1 MTFRASG
8 STTNMNTTC
17 CSTASVQRHRLTVES
32 TRQLPV
38 LGTHLSMMQHPNAG
52 YVGEALSDGIACM
65 PNVRMDRRTRLGRGR
80 FDLALQCCQ
89 IHRMNSDDVGTL
101 AKVEVLADVEDVVH
115 ALMESH
121 EAKRILWFPSELLAA
136 PPDTDP
142 DRHVHDLRERASGI
156 SLPARVALALN
167 LLTEEGLPH
176 FHRLLAVYL
185 GSDSFWSKWTNL
197 WTAEED
203 RHGAV
208 LHDYSRDSRILDN
221 PVLERMQFEYL
232 KAGFEPAWDK
242 DPYRVF
248 VYTTLQER
256 ATQVSHANTG
266 KLAGEY
272 EPTIGFVLQNV
283 AKEEARHYTFYRNV
297 FKEVLVRDP
306 NGALTSA
313 AEIMP
318 SIDMPGVSM
327 PHFREMADVVRRAG
341 IYGPR
346 DYLKIVEEQIR
357 FWEIDALEG
366 LDESGKRAQEKILGI
381 PARLE
386 RVANVLETRSRN
398 KTFSFDVAFARE
410 FEMP

>member
-1 MTFRASG
+1 MT
-8 STTNMNTTC
+8 
-17 CSTASVQRHRLTVES
+17 Q
-32 TRQLPV
+32 
-38 LGTHLSMMQHPNAG
+38 PNA
-52 YVGEALSDGIACM
+52 E
-65 PNVRMDRRTRLGRGR
+65 
-80 FDLALQCCQ
+80 
-89 IHRMNSDDVGTL
+89 TL
-101 AKVEVLADVEDVVH
+101 AKVEVLADLEQVVH
-115 ALMESH
+115 DLMDAH
-121 EAKRILWFPSELLAA
+121 EQKRILWFPSELLAP

-142 DRHVHDLRERASGI
+142 DRHLRELQGRAKGI

-176 FHRLLAVYL
+176 FHRLLAAYL
-185 GSDSFWSKWTNL
+185 GGDSFWNKWTNL

-232 KAGFEPAWDK
+232 RAGFNPSWDA

-272 EPTIGFVLQNV
+272 EPTISTVLANV
-283 AKEEARHYTFYRNV
+283 AKEEARHYTFYRTV
-297 FKEVLVRDP
+297 FKEVLQRDP
-306 NGALTSA
+306 NGALASA
-313 AEIMP
+313 VEIMP
-318 SIDMPGVSM
+318 AIDMPGASM
-327 PHFREMADVVRRAG
+327 PHFSEMADVIRRAG

-357 FWEIDALEG
+357 FWAIDTLEG
-366 LDESGKRAQEKILGI
+366 LDEAGKRAQEKILAI
-381 PARLE
+381 PSRLE
-386 RVANVLETRSRN
+386 RVANLMEARARA
-398 KTFSFDVAFARE
+398 KTFSFAVAFGQE
-410 FEMP
+410 FQMV